1 MENNKNESISPKS
14 TYRKISRPLIFMI
27 MGVYIFVVSSQH
39 AEKMVSIILKVI
51 AVIGIVYFGKAFF
64 KELKSLKSNDSTQ

>member
-1 MENNKNESISPKS
+1 MENNKNESSSTKS
-14 TYRKISRPLIFMI
+14 TYRKISRPLIFVI

-39 AEKMVSIILKVI
+39 AEKLASIILKVI
-51 AVIGIVYFGKAFF
+51 AVIGIVFFGKALL

>member
-39 AEKMVSIILKVI
+39 AEKLASIILKVI
-51 AVIGIVYFGKAFF
+51 AVIGIVYFGIAL
-64 KELKSLKSNDSTQ
+64 LKGLKILKSNDRTQ